1 MLIYTATGGAN
12 QQWRVTH
19 DPKGYVTLANVNS
32 GKVLDVAGGSAKD
45 GANALQYSS
54 TGGRNQKWVAV
65 RSGSSYRLVS
75 AMSQSLVLDV
85 AGWSTKNGTNVDVWT
100 STGGANQQWSF
111 RPVGQ
116 SLKSATVWYRPSSA
130 QERVR
135 VQWRVYG
142 SPDTTGGM
150 EMTQACGGWWKATVP
165 AAGSTRVGLSFSYGS
180 TTDDNGGKLYDVKG
194 ESAAVSGGQAVTDVT
209 PNCVVTTKQ

>member
-1 MLIYTATGGAN
+1 M
-12 QQWRVTH
+12 TH

-45 GANALQYSS
+45 GTNALQYSS

-100 STGGANQQWSF
+100 S
-111 RPVGQ
+111 
-116 SLKSATVWYRPSSA
+116 
-130 QERVR
+130 
-135 VQWRVYG
+135 
-142 SPDTTGGM
+142 
-150 EMTQACGGWWKATVP
+150 CI
-165 AAGSTRVGLSFSYGS
+165 
-180 TTDDNGGKLYDVKG
+180 
-194 ESAAVSGGQAVTDVT
+194 
-209 PNCVVTTKQ
+209 